1 MDRKPGTFSPR
12 SFSGNERSAGDIR
25 GINLRVVSRGVRVP
39 EGTVHGP
46 SPDTAERVSDS
57 QDAGEGTG
65 AGAGAGAA
73 FVLLAVREKARNASW
88 NKVGGAGTPTLSR
101 RCRRQLPWQNGR
113 EHGTA
118 VGRDD
123 GNGM

>member
-1 MDRKPGTFSPR
+1 M
-12 SFSGNERSAGDIR
+12 
-25 GINLRVVSRGVRVP
+25 RVP

-73 FVLLAVREKARNASW
+73 FVLLAVRENASW
-88 NKVGGAGTPTLSR
+88 NKVGAAVTPTLSR
-101 RCRRQLPWQNGR
+101 RCHRQLPWQNGR